1 MNKSFSRETRQ
12 FEADIRLLLSL
23 TDDGENAFGK
33 GRHVAS
39 LDSPNEEPV
48 QTIILQK
55 NITARFVTLALHKE
69 RLELQ
74 FREVEIYNG
83 PLLGNDIASLVA
95 INLCFFKTHLL
106 NCPRNFSLQRTH
118 GSTPK
123 I

>member
-55 NITARFVTLALHKE
+55 NIAARFVTLALHKE

-83 PLLGNDIASLVA
+83 PLLGNNRASLVA
-95 INLCFFKTHLL
+95 IDLCFFKTYLFH
-106 NCPRNFSLQRTH
+106 CPQDSPLKI
-118 GSTPK
+118 TP
-123 I
+123 